1 MSSNQQNMSAAKKS
15 KPNIKFIIVDDEPKT
30 IVKKIVKVQKPK
42 KTRFPTCVWN
52 YIKDFAGIN
61 NSKIMN
67 RFLQPIQ
74 KEDTKIIKRLQKIWE
89 EIDGMPYWACEIN
102 RMKFQNEIYCC
113 EGRYEDQL
121 NSKSEN
127 LFRFAED
134 DLEEFYELKLFIAA
148 LGLTEENSG
157 CVTVVKE
164 CAQRFQEENPD
175 WNDDKRDDI

>member
-1 MSSNQQNMSAAKKS
+1 MSSNQPNKFVVKKIKS
-15 KPNIKFIIVDDEPKT
+15 NIKFIIVDDEPKT

-67 RFLQPIQ
+67 RFLQPIPEE
-74 KEDTKIIKRLQKIWE
+74 KTKTIKCLQKIWK
-89 EIDGMPYWACEIN
+89 EIDRMPYWAREIN
-102 RMKFQNEIYCC
+102 KMKFQNEIYCC
-113 EGRYEDQL
+113 EGRYEDQFL
-121 NSKSEN
+121 SLAEGLYN
-127 LFRFAED
+127 FAED
-134 DLEEFYELKLFIAA
+134 DLEEFYELKLFIVA

-164 CAQRFQEENPD
+164 SAQRFQEENPD